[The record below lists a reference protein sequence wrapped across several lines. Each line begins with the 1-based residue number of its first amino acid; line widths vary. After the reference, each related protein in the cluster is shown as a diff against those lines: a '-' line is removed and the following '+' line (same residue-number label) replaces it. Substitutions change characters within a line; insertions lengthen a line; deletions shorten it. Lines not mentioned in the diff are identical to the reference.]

1 MNFAPNNVSWRVVK
15 IFSSVSP
22 FGAVRA
28 LAAALAM
35 AGHEVMLL
43 EQIPGGAKWRYVWG
57 STLVFAF
64 AVHIA
69 AADEQFKM
77 RSKRGSETNRGRLL
91 VTLGLPSRVSTER
104 AQDRAVDDSGGVTAP
119 AIDTRASTFDASPAV
134 IMTWTYGKEK
144 FDPALG
150 LSEVRV
156 RINVDPQRGT
166 DELMGAGGA
175 EKAIAKIAEKSIVNA
190 SATAGAPAT
199 AGAAATGSSE

>member
-1 MNFAPNNVSWRVVK
+1 R
-15 IFSSVSP
+15 
-22 FGAVRA
+22 
-28 LAAALAM
+28 
-35 AGHEVMLL
+35 
-43 EQIPGGAKWRYVWG
+43 
-57 STLVFAF
+57 
-64 AVHIA
+64 IA

-77 RSKRGSETNRGRLL
+77 RSKRGSETNRRRLL

-104 AQDRAVDDSGGVTAP
+104 PQDRQVDDSGGVTAP
-119 AIDTRASTFDASPAV
+119 AIDTRASAFDPGAAV

-144 FDPALG
+144 FDPALAIG
-150 LSEVRV
+150 EVRV

-199 AGAAATGSSE
+199 AGAAAMAPVAPAAPAAATGPAASAPAPAAAAAPAAA